1 MADHNYSERLHNAIP
16 GGAHTYSRGD
26 DQYPSNAPPI
36 LARGEGAYVWDADG
50 RRFLDYGMGLR
61 SVTLGYGHPAVNAGA
76 IEAINKGNN
85 LTRASLTELEAAEKM
100 LSLFPWAQMVKFAKN
115 GSVVT
120 TAAVKLA
127 RAFTGRTHVAVCSE
141 HPFFTFDDWFIGTT
155 AVQRGIPDEHK
166 ALTLKFHYNDIASV
180 EALFAQYPGKIAC
193 VMLEPATTVTPCS
206 TVCSDLLSPRT
217 CPVCAD
223 KQRNFLHQ
231 VKALC
236 AKDGALFI
244 LDEMITGFRWDPRG
258 AMSVYGVEPDL
269 ATFGKGMANGFAL
282 AALVGRREIMD
293 LGSIR
298 NAGAERVFLIS
309 TTHGSEMSAFGAF
322 NAAVEVYRSSAV
334 TDHLWDYGRK
344 LMAGLNALAKDHGVE
359 GNFEAHGFACSPGFT
374 TRDAKGDP
382 SLAFRTL
389 WAQEMITGGVM
400 MPFIALSSAHGGNEL
415 DLTLHA
421 ADKALRVYAAAL
433 NEGVHKYLKGP
444 AIKPVFRKYN

>member
-1 MADHNYSERLHNAIP
+1 MSSNAYSDRLHAAIP

-61 SVTLGYGHPAVNAGA
+61 SVTLGYAHPAVNAGA
-76 IEAINKGNN
+76 IAAINKGNN

-127 RAFTGRTHVAVCSE
+127 RAFTGRTHVAVCAE

-166 ALTLKFHYNDIASV
+166 ALTLKFHYNDIASI
-180 EALFAQYPGKIAC
+180 EALFTQHPGKIAC
-193 VMLEPATTVTPCS
+193 VMLEPATTATPCS
-206 TVCSDLLSPRT
+206 TTCSDLLTPRT
-217 CPVCAD
+217 CPICAD
-223 KQRNFLHQ
+223 TQRNFLHQ

-236 AKDGALFI
+236 AKNGALFI
-244 LDEMITGFRWDPRG
+244 LDEMITGFRWDLRG
-258 AMSVYGVEPDL
+258 AMNVYNVEPDL

-282 AALVGRREIMD
+282 AALVGRREIME

-298 NAGAERVFLIS
+298 NEGAERVFLIS
-309 TTHGSEMSAFGAF
+309 TTHGGEMSAFGAF

-344 LMAGLNALAKDHGVE
+344 LIAGLNGLAKQHGIE
-359 GNFEAHGFACSPGFT
+359 RNFEAHG
-374 TRDAKGDP
+374 
-382 SLAFRTL
+382 
-389 WAQEMITGGVM
+389 
-400 MPFIALSSAHGGNEL
+400 
-415 DLTLHA
+415 
-421 ADKALRVYAAAL
+421 
-433 NEGVHKYLKGP
+433 
-444 AIKPVFRKYN
+444 

>member
-1 MADHNYSERLHNAIP
+1 MSFNSYSDRLHAVIP

-26 DQYPSNAPPI
+26 DQYPANAPPI
-36 LARGEGAYVWDADG
+36 LERGEGAYVWDADG

-61 SVTLGYGHPAVNAGA
+61 SVTLGYAHPAVNAGA
-76 IEAINKGNN
+76 IAAINKGNN

-100 LSLFPWAQMVKFAKN
+100 IGLFPWAQMVKFAKN

-127 RAFTGRTHVAVCSE
+127 RAFTGRTHVAVCAE

-180 EALFAQYPGKIAC
+180 EALFAEHPGRIAC
-193 VMLEPATTVTPCS
+193 VMMEPATTVTPCS
-206 TVCSDLLSPRT
+206 TTCSDLLTPRT
-217 CPVCAD
+217 CPLCAD

-236 AKDGALFI
+236 AKNGALFI
-244 LDEMITGFRWDPRG
+244 LDEMITGFRWDLHG
-258 AMSVYGVEPDL
+258 AMKVYNVEPDL

-298 NAGAERVFLIS
+298 NEGAERVFLIS

-334 TDHLWDYGRK
+334 TDHLWAYGRK
-344 LMAGLNALAKDHGVE
+344 LINGLNALAKDHGI
-359 GNFEAHGFACSPGFT
+359 GQYFEAHGFACSPYFA
-374 TRDAKGDP
+374 TRDAQGEP
-382 SLAFRTL
+382 SLAYRTL
-389 WAQEMITGGVM
+389 WAQEMIKGGVL
-400 MPFIALSSAHGGNEL
+400 MPAIAQSFAHGSTELEHTLDAANKALS
-415 DLTLHA
+415 
-421 ADKALRVYAAAL
+421 VYAKAMNDGL
-433 NEGVHKYLKGP
+433 DGHLVGP
-444 AIKPVFRKYN
+444 VIKPVFRKFN